1 MRYTLT
7 FVDSAGELQPIMLT
21 GKTHVVSAY
30 GHTQTLALAI
40 LRVAGSGAYV
50 QTPRGFH
57 KGPRAHVVVTAVS

>member
-7 FVDSAGELQPIMLT
+7 FVDSAGELQPIMLM

-30 GHTQTLALAI
+30 GRTQTLALAI

-50 QTPRGFH
+50 
-57 KGPRAHVVVTAVS
+57 

>member
-30 GHTQTLALAI
+30 GRTQTLALAI
-40 LRVAGSGAYV
+40 LRVAGSGGV
-50 QTPRGFH
+50 CLKTPRGFH
-57 KGPRAHVVVTAVS
+57 KGLCVPERMSS

>member
-50 QTPRGFH
+50 QTPRG
-57 KGPRAHVVVTAVS
+57 HVDVP

>member
-30 GHTQTLALAI
+30 GHTQALAI

-50 QTPRGFH
+50 
-57 KGPRAHVVVTAVS
+57 

>member
-1 MRYTLT
+1 MEKTDMRYTLT

-40 LRVAGSGAYV
+40 LRVASSGAYV
-50 QTPRGFH
+50 
-57 KGPRAHVVVTAVS
+57 